1 MDERGRSRGPEESQR
16 PVMRVCVCGGGE
28 GICSLRQGQELHSSP
43 FPLQN
48 GYINFDKRRKVRRVL
63 GQMLAPCS
71 RSQEGERRAVR
82 APWIG
87 PPVVCGLL
95 PRSLLSCLSC
105 GGCRTNV
112 VAMTSDLT
120 PISSGGYRGSGH

>member
-1 MDERGRSRGPEESQR
+1 MGKRGRSGGPEESQR
-16 PVMRVCVCGGGE
+16 PVWGE
-28 GICSLRQGQELHSSP
+28 GICSLWQGWDPHPTP

-63 GQMLAPCS
+63 GHMPAICS
-71 RSQEGERRAVR
+71 PIPGKGEEGEVR

-87 PPVVCGLL
+87 PPAVCGLL
-95 PRSLLSCLSC
+95 PRSLLSFLSC
-105 GGCRTNV
+105 GGSRTNV